1 MHLCRYP
8 ASAAVLFAMSVAPAA
23 ALTAD
28 EVWADWQRVA
38 GKGQLAVTAT
48 SARDGDRLVLT
59 DITLPLGPP
68 GDQVAI
74 TIPRIDFQDM
84 PDGRVKVLLPAQFPI
99 VIADTDT
106 GKPGAKT
113 VTLAASAPD
122 FSMIIAGLGDTAAFE
137 VAAPS
142 IVISLD
148 TVEPA
153 LLADERVDVNIAI
166 ADLVVQHRMDLTQ
179 PTQTVFSMA
188 NVGTVHGDVTFDT
201 EDPALGKGAI
211 STDLAALA
219 WSLDLVIPPSG
230 LGTPLPDDGNPLP
243 MILKAFADGFVVDGA
258 LTYGAFALN
267 VDVTEGS
274 QKTLVD
280 LSSAMGQ
287 GVVKLDPSAI
297 VYDITV
303 GKTTLT
309 IDGPP
314 GRSEVPK
321 ARLSIGEFGYGA
333 SAGIGDLVTPQDA
346 RVTMRLVD
354 LALSPELWTAVD
366 PDNFFEPSPLT
377 FVLDVAGRYK
387 VSPEMLAPE
396 WRPTPGEVA
405 PVDIV
410 DATLSDLRI
419 AAFGMTVT
427 GTGTLTFDE
436 TDLVTYDGIPAP
448 LGKVSLQA
456 TGVNALIDRLVAAGK
471 IPPDALT
478 GVRMGLAMTFKPGAE
493 PDTLVSEAEFRET
506 GFFLNGQQMR

>member
-1 MHLCRYP
+1 MHLCRHT
-8 ASAAVLFAMSVAPAA
+8 ARAAVLFAISVAPAA

-28 EVWADWQRVA
+28 EVWADWQRLA
-38 GKGQLAVTAT
+38 ATRQLAVTAT
-48 SARDGDRLVLT
+48 PTRTGDSLVLT

-68 GDQVAI
+68 DDQVAM
-74 TIPRIDFQDM
+74 TIPRIDLQDM

-113 VTLAASAPD
+113 VILAASAPD
-122 FSMIIAGLGDTAAFE
+122 FSMIIAGLGDTATFE

-148 TVEPA
+148 RIEPA
-153 LLADERVDVNIAI
+153 LLAGERVDVNIAI

-201 EDPALGKGAI
+201 EDTASGKGTM
-211 STDLAALA
+211 STDLATLA
-219 WSLDLVIPPSG
+219 WSLNLVIPPSG
-230 LGTPLPDDGNPLP
+230 LGAPLPDDGNPLP
-243 MILKAFADGFVVDGA
+243 MILKAFADGLVVDGA

-267 VDVTEGS
+267 ADVTEGS
-274 QKTLVD
+274 EKTRVD
-280 LSSAMGQ
+280 FTSASGR
-287 GVVKLDPSAI
+287 GVVKLDPTAI
-297 VYDITV
+297 VYDIAV
-303 GKTTLT
+303 GKTALAV
-309 IDGPP
+309 DGPP
-314 GRSEVPK
+314 GSSEVPK
-321 ARLSIGEFGYGA
+321 AAMSVSEFGYGA
-333 SAGIGDLVTPQDA
+333 SVGIGDLVTPQDA

-354 LALSPELWTAVD
+354 LVMSPEMWVAMD
-366 PDNFFEPSPLT
+366 PGSVFEPSPLT

-387 VSPEMLAPE
+387 LSPEMLTPE
-396 WRPTPGEVA
+396 WRPTPGEMA

-419 AAFGMTVT
+419 AAFGINVT
-427 GTGTLTFDE
+427 GTGSLTFDE

-478 GVRMGLAMTFKPGAE
+478 GVRMGLAMTFKPGTE

-506 GFFLNGQQMR
+506 GFFLNGLQMR